1 MKKLIALLCILT
13 CMSGLVACGS
23 AETVNEFQAG
33 KQANAE
39 QYAVESIIPSMTES
53 VAIEE
58 LVAIY
63 KANGYTSKE
72 WETVV
77 ANSFSLSVDG
87 DAYLKGLESF
97 LTGLEKMG
105 GTLEI
110 GNVSSVVSDEEII
123 VYVDVLGEVKDGQVE
138 IILSNDY
145 FTELKSCTLNVN
157 ATFEEKMTNAALNT
171 LLGMGTVFTVLVF
184 IMLIIYAFG
193 IIPVIQ
199 KKFADKEKA
208 VFKNE
213 TKKVSAKT
221 KEEDLALVAAIAAA
235 TAYEESKND
244 TELVAVI
251 AAAVAAYRGETTTD
265 NFVVRSIKKIK
276 RR

>member
-13 CMSGLVACGS
+13 CMVGLTACGGT
-23 AETVNEFQAG
+23 EVVNEIQAG

-39 QYAVESIIPSMTES
+39 QYATGSIIPMMTES
-53 VAIEE
+53 IAIEE
-58 LVAIY
+58 LISIY
-63 KANGYTSKE
+63 EMGAYTSKE

-77 ANSFSLSVDG
+77 SQSFGLTVDG

-97 LTGLEKMG
+97 LTATADMGEILELG
-105 GTLEI
+105 S
-110 GNVSSVVSDEEII
+110 VSSKVSDEEII
-123 VYVDVLGEVKDGQVE
+123 VYVDVIGQYKDGQVE

-157 ATFEEKMTNAALNT
+157 ATFKEMMTNAALNT
-171 LLGMGTVFTVLVF
+171 LLGMGTVFAVLIF
-184 IMLIIYAFG
+184 IMG
-193 IIPVIQ
+193 IISAFSIIPKIQ
-199 KKFADKEKA
+199 DAFANKGSKKEEAKA
-208 VFKNE
+208 
-213 TKKVSAKT
+213 
-221 KEEDLALVAAIAAA
+221 KEEDMALVAAMAAAIAA
-235 TAYEESKND
+235 EEAKND

>member
-1 MKKLIALLCILT
+1 MKKIIALLCILT

-23 AETVNEFQAG
+23 AETVNEIQVS

-39 QYAVESIIPSMTES
+39 QYAVESIIPLMTES
-53 VAIEE
+53 ITIDQ
-58 LVAIY
+58 LLQIY
-63 KANGYTSKE
+63 EAGGYTSEE
-72 WETVV
+72 WESVV
-77 ANSFSLSVDG
+77 YTNFELSVDG
-87 DAYLKGLESF
+87 EAYLKGLDSF
-97 LTGLEKMG
+97 LTGLENMG
-105 GTLEI
+105 GIVEI
-110 GNVSSVVSDEEII
+110 GTVSSVVSDEEII
-123 VYVDVLGEVKDGQVE
+123 VYVDVLGEVKNGQVE

-145 FTELKSCTLNVN
+145 FTKLKSCTLNVD

-171 LLGMGTVFTVLVF
+171 LLGMGTVFAVLIF
-184 IMLIIYAFG
+184 IMCIISAFA
-193 IIPVIQ
+193 IIPKIQ
-199 KKFADKEKA
+199 DKLANKETRPEKK
-208 VFKNE
+208 V
-213 TKKVSAKT
+213 VSAKA

-235 TAYEESKND
+235 TAYEKSKND

>member
-1 MKKLIALLCILT
+1 MKKIIALLCILT
-13 CMSGLVACGS
+13 CMSGLVACGNV
-23 AETVNEFQAG
+23 ETVNEIQLS

-39 QYAVESIIPSMTES
+39 QYAVESIIPLMTES
-53 VAIEE
+53 ITIDQ
-58 LVAIY
+58 LMQIY
-63 KANGYTSKE
+63 EADGYTAEE
-72 WETVV
+72 WESVV
-77 ANSFSLSVDG
+77 STNFQLSVEG
-87 DAYLKGLESF
+87 DAYLKGLDSF
-97 LTGLEKMG
+97 LTGLQNMG
-105 GTLEI
+105 SLLEI
-110 GNVSSVVSDEEII
+110 GNVSSTVSDEEII
-123 VYVDVLGEVKDGQVE
+123 VYVDVFGELKDGQVE

-145 FTELKSCTLNVN
+145 FTKLKSCTLNVN
-157 ATFEEKMTNAALNT
+157 ATFEEKMINAALNT
-171 LLGMGTVFTVLVF
+171 LLGMGTVFAVLVF

-199 KKFADKEKA
+199 EKLANKDKPVA
-208 VFKNE
+208 
-213 TKKVSAKT
+213 KKVTAKA